1 MASGV
6 RKAWERGCAGES
18 VCREQAH
25 GQSPW
30 HAEAMSD
37 RVSIALNN
45 GIADVRLNRPDKL
58 NALDTAMFQG
68 IVDAGETLKGNAEVR
83 VVVLSGEGRGFCAGL
98 DFGSFQ
104 AMAGSASPERDR
116 GDDRSIDA
124 IGSTNGRITHLGQQ
138 AAWVWQELEVPVI
151 AALHGAVLGGGLQ
164 IALGA
169 DIRIV
174 APDAKLSVLE
184 ARWGLIPDMTGTVI
198 LPTLVGRDVAK
209 DLTFTGRMVSGAEAV
224 QIGLATRLADD
235 PLAAALE
242 LAADLVTKSPDA
254 LREGKRLLNL
264 SGTRPLAEQLQ
275 DERVT
280 MGSLIGTANQVEA
293 TMAFFEKRDPRF
305 T

>member
-1 MASGV
+1 
-6 RKAWERGCAGES
+6 
-18 VCREQAH
+18 
-25 GQSPW
+25 
-30 HAEAMSD
+30 MSD

-58 NALDTAMFQG
+58 NALDQAMFQG
-68 IVDAGETLKGNAEVR
+68 IVDAGEALKSDAAVR

-98 DFGSFQ
+98 DFSSFQ
-104 AMAGSASPERDR
+104 AMAGAEERPV
-116 GDDRSIDA
+116 GA
-124 IGSTNGRITHLGQQ
+124 IGRTDGRITHLGQQ

-169 DIRIV
+169 DLRFV

-184 ARWGLIPDMTGTVI
+184 SRWGLIPDMTGTVI

-209 DLTFTGRMVSGAEAV
+209 ELTFTGRMVSGAEAV
-224 QIGLATRLADD
+224 ALGLATRLADD
-235 PLAAALE
+235 PRAAALE
-242 LAADLVTKSPDA
+242 LAAELVTKSPDA

-264 SGTRPLAEQLQ
+264 SGTRPVAEQLH

-280 MGSLIGTANQVEA
+280 MGSLIGSPNQVEA
-293 TMAFFEKRDPRF
+293 TVAFFEKREPRF